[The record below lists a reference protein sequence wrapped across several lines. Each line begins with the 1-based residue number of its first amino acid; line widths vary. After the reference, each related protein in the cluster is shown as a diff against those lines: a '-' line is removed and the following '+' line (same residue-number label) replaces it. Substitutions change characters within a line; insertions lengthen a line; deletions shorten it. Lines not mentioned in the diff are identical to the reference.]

1 MSAERV
7 FLLKVVADACQGRLA
22 DPAKAGV
29 SIARVATVEDATPDA
44 VTWVMDAQHA
54 KAVASCRAGGIV
66 GTAGLLGDDPR
77 GIIVADP
84 ERAIIEVL
92 KLFEIPVEP
101 PAPGVHPP
109 AVVGAGARLG
119 TGVRVGALAVI
130 GRGAEIGDDSVIHE
144 GVSIGA
150 DVRIGCRTTV
160 YDRCVIYDRC
170 RVGNGVIIHS
180 GAVIGADGFGYIFR
194 DSVHRK
200 IPQIGVV
207 VIEDDVEIG
216 ANTCIDRA
224 KVGETRVGRGSKID
238 NLVMVAH
245 NVQLGP
251 LCVLTGQVGI
261 SGSVELGVGVVMGGQ
276 SGVVHGVKVGDGV
289 RVAAQSCVTGDVP
302 GGRVVLGMPAR
313 DRMEVLR
320 DQARVRK
327 LSMFFEQVARIEKR
341 VANLE
346 ATADHREPR

>member
-7 FLLKVVADACQGRLA
+7 FSLKAVADACQGRLA
-22 DPAKAGV
+22 NSTKAGV
-29 SIARVATVEDATPDA
+29 SITRVATIEDATPDA

-77 GIIVADP
+77 GVLVSDP
-84 ERAIIEVL
+84 ERAIIDVL
-92 KLFEIPVEP
+92 RLFEIPVEP
-101 PAPGVHPP
+101 PAPGVHPT

-150 DVRIGCRTTV
+150 DVRIGCRTVV

-170 RVGNGVIIHS
+170 RVGSGVIIHA
-180 GAVIGADGFGYIFR
+180 GAVIGADGFGYVFR
-194 DSVHRK
+194 DGKHRK
-200 IPQIGVV
+200 VPQIGIV
-207 VIEDDVEIG
+207 VIDDDVEIG

-224 KVGETRVGRGSKID
+224 KVGETRIGRGTKID

-276 SGVVHGVKVGDGV
+276 SGVVQGLKVGDGV
-289 RVAAQSCVTGDVP
+289 RVTAKSCITANVS
-302 GGRVVLGMPAR
+302 GGRVMMGMPAR
-313 DRMEVLR
+313 DRMEVLK

-327 LSMFFEQVARIEKR
+327 LSKFFEQVAELEKR
-341 VANLE
+341 VASLE
-346 ATADHREPR
+346 ATADHRETR